1 MSRETHPELYYV
13 PYDAFLAD
21 LEAVARK
28 IESDRAWKPD
38 FLVGIGR
45 GGLVPAAYLAHRTGI
60 TLLSVD
66 HSSGDDAFA
75 GELLEK
81 LAGKSRDGARILVID
96 DINDSGGTINHLR
109 ETLTAHGCDEANIR
123 MAVLINNVSSAAQA
137 EYAGTDMD
145 RTNDKRWFVFPWEA
159 VAPRSVL
166 IGEAGEVPER
176 LA

>member
-1 MSRETHPELYYV
+1 MSREQHPELYYV

-28 IESDRAWKPD
+28 VEADSWTPD

-66 HSSGDDAFA
+66 YSSGDKEFA
-75 GELLEK
+75 TDLLVK
-81 LAGKSRDGARILVID
+81 LAHKSASGVRILIID
-96 DINDSGGTINHLR
+96 DINDSGGTINTLR
-109 ETLTAHGCDEANIR
+109 ATLQANGCTAANIR
-123 MAVLINNVSSAAQA
+123 TAVLINNVSSAAQA

-159 VAPRSVL
+159 VAPRATL
-166 IGEAGEVPER
+166 LGEAAEIPER
-176 LA
+176 IA

>member
-13 PYDAFLAD
+13 PYDIFLAD

-28 IESDRAWKPD
+28 VEDDSWKPH

-66 HSSGDDAFA
+66 YSSGDKEFA
-75 GELLEK
+75 TDLLVK
-81 LAGKSRDGARILVID
+81 LAIKSASGVRILIID
-96 DINDSGGTINHLR
+96 DINDSGGTINKLR
-109 ETLTAHGCDEANIR
+109 ETLRANGGTEANIR
-123 MAVLINNVSSAAQA
+123 TAVLINNVSSAAQA
-137 EYAGTDMD
+137 DYAGTDMD

-159 VAPRSVL
+159 VAPRTTL
-166 IGEAGEVPER
+166 IGEAIEVPER